1 VGFRFATN
9 ASSVTACMSD
19 DTDGIDRPRLPYKP
33 WHIDSPGGCLA
44 FLAFL
49 FLCLI
54 AWAIY
59 DWFD

>member
-1 VGFRFATN
+1 MKNYGIPG
-9 ASSVTACMSD
+9 MSD
-19 DTDGIDRPRLPYKP
+19 DSDGLDRPRLPFKP